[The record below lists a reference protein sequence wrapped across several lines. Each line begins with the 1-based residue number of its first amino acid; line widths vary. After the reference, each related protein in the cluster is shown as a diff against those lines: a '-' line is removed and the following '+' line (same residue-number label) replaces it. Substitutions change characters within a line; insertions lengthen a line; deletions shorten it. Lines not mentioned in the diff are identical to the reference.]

1 MILLLIFW
9 ISIFLVVHTYVLY
22 PIILAVFSRG
32 KKGNTLVFQD
42 DDEDLP
48 FVSVI
53 ISAYN
58 EESCIRQKIESI
70 YSGSYP
76 PEKFEVLIGSDA
88 SSDGTVQE
96 VGSWQLAVGSSQETL
111 PPGPLSKLERGNRGL
126 GGEGGEAESGTRNLE
141 QASLR
146 LFDFQE
152 RRGKGAVVNDL
163 VRESKGEILV
173 LTDAN
178 VMFDRDTMINIVR
191 HFKNPKMGLV
201 DTNMINRGMKETGI
215 SYQERAYISR
225 EVRIKDRESRL
236 WGAMMGPFGGCYA
249 IRKEDYFGV
258 PSNFLVD
265 DFYINMK
272 IFEKRKLAINDI
284 SARVFEELP
293 EDLKVEFRRKVRIGT
308 GNFQNLRE
316 FWRLIFTKR
325 YGFAFLSHKVIRWFG
340 PFFLIAALITNIFLA
355 VGNIY
360 YQIVLA
366 AQILFYF
373 IPVLDYLLKKTGI
386 HISSFR
392 LVTHF
397 VSMNAALM
405 IGFFRSMRS
414 VRSGIWERTS
424 RESK

>member
-1 MILLLIFW
+1 
-9 ISIFLVVHTYVLY
+9 
-22 PIILAVFSRG
+22 
-32 KKGNTLVFQD
+32 
-42 DDEDLP
+42 
-48 FVSVI
+48 
-53 ISAYN
+53 
-58 EESCIRQKIESI
+58 
-70 YSGSYP
+70 
-76 PEKFEVLIGSDA
+76 
-88 SSDGTVQE
+88 
-96 VGSWQLAVGSSQETL
+96 
-111 PPGPLSKLERGNRGL
+111 
-126 GGEGGEAESGTRNLE
+126 
-141 QASLR
+141 
-146 LFDFQE
+146 
-152 RRGKGAVVNDL
+152 
-163 VRESKGEILV
+163 
-173 LTDAN
+173 
-178 VMFDRDTMINIVR
+178 
-191 HFKNPKMGLV
+191 MGLV

-360 YQIVLA
+360 YQIILA

-405 IGFFRSMRS
+405 IGFFRSMGT

-424 RESK
+424 RESN